1 MKKTIT
7 ILLIFILLFSTLPQ
21 NRVWATDEEAV
32 EQIYSGK
39 VQYGNGMVSLK
50 PTDSKFNL
58 IGSILTYVVLPAP
71 LIVQIL
77 LTMTILP
84 DLVTKVQIFTIED
97 LLFGRYELFN
107 VDFMNVSQYTGAD
120 SPVYVA
126 SSTNVLIKE
135 NVAKWFYA
143 MRNFAIVAL
152 LAVLIYIGILMAI
165 STIASERAKYKNM
178 LIHWVVSFAILMI
191 LPYIMALAMNVC
203 EWCVGVIR
211 SVAENVV
218 QVQVNNPQIEPSK
231 GLNFEL
237 TLLNGRIDENGNGF
251 EGILTKILKGES
263 WESFALVIVYC
274 MLAYYQFKFF
284 FLYLRRMLTVGFLVV
299 ISPLITITYSIDKA
313 GDNQAQAF
321 KTWLKEFLVNIFI
334 QPLHALLFLIFMY
347 SIYGIMERAPLLA
360 IVFLAALSRGEQ
372 LVRSIFKIERT
383 ATFGGL
389 RRKGK

>member
-1 MKKTIT
+1 MKKAIT
-7 ILLIFILLFSTLPQ
+7 ILLIFILLSTTILQ
-21 NRVWATDEEAV
+21 NRVWATDGAKANLILSGEV
-32 EQIYSGK
+32 LKGEQK
-39 VQYGNGMVSLK
+39 VSLK
-50 PTDSKFNL
+50 PTDSNFNL
-58 IGSILTYVVLPAP
+58 IGSILTYVLLPAP

-77 LTMTILP
+77 LTLTILP

-97 LLFGRYELFN
+97 LLFGRYELFD
-107 VDFMNVSQYTGAD
+107 VDFMNVSKYTASG
-120 SPVYVA
+120 SPAYVS

-165 STIASERAKYKNM
+165 STIASDRAKYKNM

-211 SVAENVV
+211 NVAENVM
-218 QVQVNNPQIEPSK
+218 QVQVNNPQLEQTK
-231 GLNFEL
+231 GLNFEQ
-237 TLLNGRIDENGNGF
+237 TLLYGKIDKNGNGF
-251 EGILTKILKGES
+251 EGIFTKILKGDS

-274 MLAYYQFKFF
+274 MLVYYQFKFF
-284 FLYLRRMLTVGFLVV
+284 FMYLKRMLTVGFLVV

-321 KTWLKEFLVNIFI
+321 GKWMKEFLVNIFI

-360 IVFLAALSRGEQ
+360 IVFLASLSRGEQ
-372 LVRSIFKIERT
+372 LVRAIFKIDGTR
-383 ATFGGL
+383 TFGGL
-389 RRKGK
+389 RKKGR